1 MPVKETLRRL
11 VELARLDDQLAA
23 LEREQGVLPARRAQ
37 LEEEQADLRR
47 RLEAARSEMASG
59 ESRQRQLERELA
71 DAEALRNRLEQ
82 QQYEITSRDAYQALL
97 HEMTAARESISCHE
111 SEILELMDRLD
122 EQRSALAALEREAQE
137 LEARGEERLRE
148 LEERSE
154 QLAKQV
160 GRVQQA
166 RSELVSQL
174 GSEALERYQRI
185 AGRRR
190 PAVVV
195 VSSELCTECRVGIP
209 PQLFLQ
215 ILAGESLAACGS
227 CHRILIHERIVEG

>member
-1 MPVKETLRRL
+1 VKETLRRL

-23 LEREQGVLPARRAQ
+23 LEREQGLLPARRAQ
-37 LEEEQADLRR
+37 LEGEQADLRR
-47 RLEAARSEMASG
+47 RVEAARSELTSG
-59 ESRQRQLERELA
+59 ETRQRQLEVELA

-82 QQYEITSRDAYQALL
+82 QQYEITTRDAYRALL
-97 HEMTAARESISCHE
+97 HEMTAARESISWHE

-122 EQRSALAALEREAQE
+122 EQRSALAALEQEAQE
-137 LEARGEERLRE
+137 SAVRSAERLRE

-154 QLAKQV
+154 QLAKQL

-166 RSELVSQL
+166 RSELASQL
-174 GSEALERYQRI
+174 ESEVLERYQRI

-190 PAVVV
+190 PAVAV
-195 VSSELCTECRVGIP
+195 VSSELCTQCQVGIP

-215 ILAGESLAACGS
+215 ILAGASLAACGS
-227 CHRILIHERIVEG
+227 CHRILVHERIVEG